1 NDKTIIPMQVWNAH
15 KDELLQTTE
24 SFWGVVAL
32 SIYNSVENKKPV
44 RKIALS
50 DFTSFNPFKID
61 LNYYV
66 KARSN
71 YTVDEWLDILI
82 GAIDF
87 NPEGF
92 DNEKQKLT
100 IMYRLIPFVQERVN
114 LVELAP
120 KGTAKSYVYSKI
132 SKKAWSVTG
141 GSMTRAKMFY
151 DLSKKSFG
159 LAAYYDVIA
168 FDEIASMTFTD
179 KDMQGALKNYLEYG
193 TFSVGNATGTGTAGL
208 VLLGNIAESQMNS
221 ECNMFDSLPN
231 MFKDSA
237 LIDRF
242 HGFIR
247 GWDAKRM
254 EENMKMND
262 WALSSEYFAE
272 IMHALRSK
280 TVYSDVVDNLLII
293 PTTAD
298 TRDTT
303 AIKRITTALIKLLF
317 PHWTRVELVD
327 KEQFEKYCVIPAIQ
341 MRETIRGQMALID
354 TEFRGKTVPTIQI
367 KKD

>member
-1 NDKTIIPMQVWNAH
+1 
-15 KDELLQTTE
+15 
-24 SFWGVVAL
+24 
-32 SIYNSVENKKPV
+32 
-44 RKIALS
+44 
-50 DFTSFNPFKID
+50 
-61 LNYYV
+61 
-66 KARSN
+66 
-71 YTVDEWLDILI
+71 
-82 GAIDF
+82 
-87 NPEGF
+87 
-92 DNEKQKLT
+92 
-100 IMYRLIPFVQERVN
+100 
-114 LVELAP
+114 
-120 KGTAKSYVYSKI
+120 
-132 SKKAWSVTG
+132 
-141 GSMTRAKMFY
+141 
-151 DLSKKSFG
+151 KKSFG

-168 FDEIASMTFTD
+168 FDEIASMTFAD

-193 TFSVGNATGTGTAGL
+193 TFSVGNALGKGTAGL